1 MEREQWGTKAGF
13 ILAAAGSAVGLG
25 NIWRFPYIVYEN
37 GGGAFLIPYF
47 VALLTAG
54 IPILILEYVIGH
66 KYKSSA
72 PFGFRS
78 ILRRA
83 EWIGWWQVFV
93 AFFIVT
99 YYMVIV
105 GWALSYTY
113 YSFGTKWGEDTE
125 AFFFGNFLGT
135 SDSFWE
141 VGGLQLKVLIPFLI
155 VWAIAYYIMQRGVR
169 KGIEVANKILMPLLI
184 LMLIVITIRG
194 VTLEGAA
201 EGLNVLFTPNFAAL
215 AKPEVWIAAYGQV
228 FFSLSIAFAIM
239 ITYASYLPKKTDLS
253 NSGLIA
259 VFANSG
265 FEFMAAI
272 GVFATLGFL
281 AMQQGISVDQ
291 VASAGIGLAFVVFPS
306 VINEFPFWNSFFGLL
321 FFGSLL
327 FAGFTSAISIMEPVI
342 SGLREKFNLSRKA
355 AVNWVCGSAFVVG
368 LLYTT
373 GGGVRYLD
381 VVDRFT
387 NQYGIVIG
395 GLLELL
401 LIGWIAKR
409 LAEFREHN
417 NSISY
422 VRIGSW
428 WDICLKYITPF
439 ILIVILIMSLIEEFS
454 RPYEDYPYSGL
465 ITFGWAILIILVI
478 GAFVFQG
485 LRDRKEGTR

>member
-13 ILAAAGSAVGLG
+13 ILAAAGSAIGLG

-54 IPILILEYVIGH
+54 IPILILEYIIGH

-83 EWIGWWQVFV
+83 EWIGWWQVLV

-99 YYMVIV
+99 YYMVII
-105 GWALSYTY
+105 GWALSYAY
-113 YSFGTKWGEDTE
+113 YSIGTQWGQDTE
-125 AFFFGNFLGT
+125 GFFFGHFLAT
-135 SDSFWE
+135 SDSFWNI
-141 VGGLQLKVLIPFLI
+141 GGIQLKVFIPFLI
-155 VWAIAYYIMQRGVR
+155 AWGVAYFVMMRGVR
-169 KGIEVANKILMPLLI
+169 KGIEVASKILMPLLI

-201 EGLNVLFTPNFAAL
+201 EGLNVLFTPNFGAL
-215 AKPEVWIAAYGQV
+215 SNPDVWIAAYGQV

-259 VFANSG
+259 AFANSG

-281 AMQQGISVDQ
+281 AMQQGVSVDQ
-291 VASAGIGLAFVVFPS
+291 VASAGVGLAFVVFPS

-327 FAGFTSAISIMEPVI
+327 FAGFTSAISIIEPVV
-342 SGLREKFNLSRKA
+342 SALREKFNLSRKA

-373 GGGVRYLD
+373 GGGIRYLD

-401 LIGWIAKR
+401 LIGWIVKR
-409 LAEFREHN
+409 LADFREHN

-428 WDICLKYITPF
+428 WDTCLKYITPIVLIG
-439 ILIVILIMSLIEEFS
+439 ILLMSLIEEFS
-454 RPYEDYPYSGL
+454 TPYEGYPYSGL
-465 ITFGWAILIILVI
+465 ITFGWAILIILLI